1 MPCEGTFLFIEYIHT
16 VLYIPYVFTVLFK
29 GKSKGPIIGELIK
42 SIFYK
47 KVHKYL
53 DGVKIL
59 LKITPSF
66 CPVSGG
72 NFA

>member
-47 KVHKYL
+47 EVHKYL
-53 DGVKIL
+53 GGGKNCTQL
-59 LKITPSF
+59 R
-66 CPVSGG
+66 PVSTLFQGVIS
-72 NFA
+72 